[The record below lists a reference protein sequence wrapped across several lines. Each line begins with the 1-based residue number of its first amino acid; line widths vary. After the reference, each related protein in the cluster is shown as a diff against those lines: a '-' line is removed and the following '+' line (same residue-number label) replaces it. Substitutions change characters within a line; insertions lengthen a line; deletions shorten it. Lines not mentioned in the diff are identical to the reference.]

1 MAILK
6 HIASKNADYGKSLE
20 YLMFEHTESGTP
32 VRNAE
37 GDMII
42 REQFLLEG
50 INCNPY
56 SYDKE
61 CEMLNAQV
69 HKNQKYSDIKSHHY
83 IISFDPADSV
93 DGMLTPEQAQEL
105 GMTFARKHFPGHQI
119 LVCTHTDGHNV
130 SGNIHVHII
139 FNSVRKLDVEKAP
152 YMEREIDCRA
162 GYKHHLTKG
171 YLEYL
176 QAEVMKMC
184 EQQGLHQVDLLSPA
198 KSKITDKEY
207 RAKQRGQQKLD
218 ELNEQI
224 TAAKM
229 KPTTTVFQTQKQF
242 LRDAILDIAAQ
253 AETVEEFKIQLK
265 EKYEIE
271 VNDRRGRFSYLH
283 PERGKYITGRALGSD
298 FEKEHVAQMIREN
311 AKAKNRQVHS
321 STVINHSAEAAP
333 ALTGHEAESTSS
345 AAEPKSN
352 SRTDQKDYDPSYD
365 YHADPIAILYVRSRL
380 RLVVDLQTNIKAQQ
394 SAAYARKVKL
404 SNLKEMART
413 VVYVQEHGYDTREEL
428 LQQQRAASDKEAA
441 ASASLNE
448 ASAKLQEINARIH
461 YTGQY
466 YASRSVQ
473 ARFLK
478 FWNKK
483 KFREEHRAELDQY
496 NEAVRYFKENL
507 EGIIPSMKAL
517 KAEKEQLQHFIEE
530 QKKVLSAIRQERKE
544 LQTAV
549 SNIDAILGY
558 AQTQKR
564 EKRKTEPE
572 L

>member
-20 YLMFEHTESGTP
+20 YLMFEHTENGTP

-37 GDMII
+37 GDMIM
-42 REQFLLEG
+42 REGFILDG
-50 INCNPY
+50 INCSPY

-61 CEMLNAQV
+61 CEMLNAQYR
-69 HKNQKYSDIKSHHY
+69 KNRNFADIKTHHY
-83 IISFDPADSV
+83 IISFDPADNA
-93 DGMLTPEQAQEL
+93 DGKLTAELAHEL
-105 GMTFARKHFPGHQI
+105 GMKFARSHFPGHQI
-119 LVCTHTDGHNV
+119 LVCTHTDGHNE

-139 FNSVRKLDVEKAP
+139 FNSVRKLDVEKEP

-198 KSKITDKEY
+198 KTRISDKEY
-207 RAKQRGQQKLD
+207 RAKQHGQKKLD

-224 TAAKM
+224 TAARM
-229 KPTTTVFQTQKQF
+229 KPAVTVFQTQKQF
-242 LRDAILDIAAQ
+242 LRDAIQDIISKAATM
-253 AETVEEFKIQLK
+253 EDFKTLLK
-265 EKYEIE
+265 EKYGIE
-271 VNDRRGRFSYLH
+271 VKERRGRYSYLH
-283 PERGKYITGRALGSD
+283 PERNKSITGRALGTD
-298 FEKEHVAQMIREN
+298 FEKEYIEQMILKN
-311 AKAKNRQVHS
+311 NQAKDQVMQNTQDHD
-321 STVINHSAEAAP
+321 
-333 ALTGHEAESTSS
+333 HEAIPGVNDS
-345 AAEPKSN
+345 ASDRNPAPD
-352 SRTDQKDYDPSYD
+352 RKDFNPAYD
-365 YHADPIAILYVRSRL
+365 YHADPVAILYARSHL

-394 SAAYARKVKL
+394 SAAYARKVKI

-428 LQQQRAASDKEAA
+428 LHYQTEFSGKVDTVSSSLSEA
-441 ASASLNE
+441 E
-448 ASAKLQEINARIH
+448 AKLKETNERIH

-473 ARFLK
+473 SAFLK
-478 FWNKK
+478 SRNKK
-483 KFREEHRAELDQY
+483 KFREEHRSELDQY
-496 NEAVRYFKENL
+496 NETVHYFKENT
-507 EGIIPSMKAL
+507 GGKIPAMKSL
-517 KAEKEQLQHFIEE
+517 KAEKEQLQQFIEK
-530 QKKVLSAIRQERKE
+530 QKKLQASLRGEQKE

-549 SNIDAILGY
+549 ANIDAILGETPV
-558 AQTQKR
+558 QRR
-564 EKRKTEPE
+564 EKRKAEPE